1 MDTSLPWYQDFFTG
15 FILDF
20 GNFYSDAQTQADA
33 DFLVETLAPAPGA
46 RFLDVPCG
54 EGRIA
59 HALAVRGFHVTGVD
73 FTEPWLAKA
82 ARVAKERSLPADFQ
96 QRDMRELPWDREF
109 DFAYCFGNS
118 FAYFTHEGNL
128 DFLKAVH
135 RVLKPGGK
143 FVLQTNFC
151 IESFHQQPLGR
162 RWYPFGETIFL
173 HHSQYY
179 PATGQLISDYVVI
192 KDGKTERK
200 QATYQTYLY
209 RDLVRMMGDAGF
221 QNVAGYGTQK
231 REPFQLGS
239 VDLYLVGER

>member
-1 MDTSLPWYQDFFTG
+1 MNQPLPWWQNFFNG
-15 FILDF
+15 FILEF
-20 GNFYSDAQTQADA
+20 GNFYSEEQTSADA

-59 HALAVRGFHVTGVD
+59 HALGARGFHVTGVD
-73 FTEPWLAKA
+73 FTETWLRKA
-82 ARVAKERSLPADFQ
+82 DRVARERNLPTDFVL
-96 QRDMRELPWDREF
+96 RDMVELPWTAEF
-109 DFAYCFGNS
+109 DYAYCFGNS
-118 FAYFTHEGNL
+118 FGYFPHEGNL
-128 DFLKAVH
+128 DFLRGVQ

-151 IESFHQQPLGR
+151 IESFHQQPLIQ
-162 RWYPFGETIFL
+162 RWYQFGEMTFL
-173 HHSQYY
+173 HASKYD
-179 PATGQLISDYVVI
+179 PPTGTLTSSYICI

-200 QATYQTYLY
+200 QAVYQTYLY

-221 QNVAGYGTQK
+221 KNVSGYGSLK

-239 VDLYLVGER
+239 VDLYLVVER